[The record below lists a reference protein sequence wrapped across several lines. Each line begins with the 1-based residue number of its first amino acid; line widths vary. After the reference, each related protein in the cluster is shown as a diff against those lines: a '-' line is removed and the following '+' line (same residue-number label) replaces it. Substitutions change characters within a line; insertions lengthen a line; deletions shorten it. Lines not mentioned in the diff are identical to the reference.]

1 MTSRRPFVFQLLIA
15 LVAGAIGVPGFA
27 PVYLWPLALLSLMA
41 LFALWHRASGGSAK
55 RIFAIGFAW
64 GLGLFGAG
72 VSWLYVSLHVYGNMP
87 AAMAAFSIFLF
98 CCYLS
103 LFPAFAGLLQHKLI
117 KRRGLS
123 AAIGLVL
130 VTPAAFVAFEYLRGW
145 FLTGFPWLTFGYTQT
160 PGGALAAPLAGYAPL
175 FGAHGISWLLALT
188 AAIGVLLA
196 RPLAGVSLSRKGR
209 TASVSVVAAV
219 WLLGHFL
226 HHAPWSAPVGPALRV
241 TLLQGNVEQSLKW
254 REDQRVPTLKNYLEL
269 SERSD
274 AKLVVWPE
282 TALPDFLDAVPADY
296 LAAVKQRA
304 AARNG
309 DVLIGVPINER
320 TQDALNPYRYT
331 NSAISLGASAGQR
344 YDKQHLVAFGEFIPP
359 LFSWVY
365 HWLKIPLA
373 GFTPGDTGQQ
383 PMQIAGYKA
392 AINIC
397 YEDAFGSEIASQ
409 LPEANLLVNIS
420 NMAWYGRSLA
430 ADQHAQMSRMRA
442 METSRWM
449 LRSTNTGVT
458 AAIDERGEMV
468 AALPQ
473 FERGA
478 LDVSA
483 VPRTGTTPYVIWR
496 DWPVLLGL
504 LIVFLTA
511 AFGGGARRIP
521 PGHRPESQ

>member
-27 PVYLWPLALLSLMA
+27 PVYLWPMALLSLMG
-41 LFALWHRASGGSAK
+41 LFALWHLAGSGSAK
-55 RIFAIGFAW
+55 RTFAIGFAW

-87 AAMAAFSIFLF
+87 APMAAFSIFVF

-103 LFPAFAGLLQHKLI
+103 LFPAFAGVLQQKLAA
-117 KRRGLS
+117 RRGS
-123 AAIGLVL
+123 AATITLLLVM
-130 VTPAAFVAFEYLRGW
+130 PAAFVAFEYLRGW

-175 FGAHGISWLLALT
+175 FGSYGISWLLALT
-188 AAIGVLLA
+188 AAIGVLLV

-209 TASVSVVAAV
+209 TAAVSVVAVV

-226 HHAPWSAPVGPALRV
+226 HQAPWSAPVGPALTV

-254 REDQRVPTLKNYLEL
+254 REDHRVPTLKNYLEL
-269 SERSD
+269 SERSN
-274 AKLVVWPE
+274 ARLVVWPE
-282 TALPDFLDAVPADY
+282 TALPGFLDTVPADY
-296 LAAVKQRA
+296 LDVVKQRA
-304 AARNG
+304 ATRNG
-309 DVLIGVPINER
+309 DVLIGVPINEQ
-320 TQDALNPYRYT
+320 TSDALNPYRYT
-331 NSAISLGASAGQR
+331 NSAISLGASATQR
-344 YDKQHLVAFGEFIPP
+344 YDKQHLVAFGEFMPP

-365 HWLKIPLA
+365 QWLKIPLA
-373 GFTPGDTGQQ
+373 GFTPGSTRQQ
-383 PMQIAGYKA
+383 PMQIVGLKV

-409 LPEANLLVNIS
+409 LPAANLLVNIS

-504 LIVFLTA
+504 LIVLLA
-511 AFGGGARRIP
+511 AVLVGQRGKNPQGHS
-521 PGHRPESQ
+521 PGSQ

>member
-1 MTSRRPFVFQLLIA
+1 MTSSARRPLALQLLLA
-15 LVAGAIGVPGFA
+15 FAAGAFGVLAFA
-27 PVYLWPLALLSLMA
+27 PFFLWPLALLSQFA
-41 LFALWHRASGGSAK
+41 LFALWHRAGTAK
-55 RIFAIGFAW
+55 RAFGIGFFW
-64 GLGLFGAG
+64 GLGIFLAG

-87 AAMAAFSIFLF
+87 APMAAFSIFVF

-117 KRRGLS
+117 HRRGLS
-123 AAIGLVL
+123 AIIGLL
-130 VTPAAFVAFEYLRGW
+130 LAMPAAFVAFEYLRGW

-188 AAIGVLLA
+188 AATGVLLV
-196 RPLAGVSLSRKGR
+196 RPLAGVVLSQRGR
-209 TASVSVVAAV
+209 TIAVSSIALM

-226 HHAPWSAPVGPALRV
+226 HHAPWSAPQGPALTV

-254 REDQRVPTLKNYLEL
+254 REDQRLPTLKNYLEL
-269 SERSD
+269 SGRSN
-274 AKLVVWPE
+274 ARLVVWPE
-282 TALPDFLDAVPADY
+282 TALPGFLDTIPADY
-296 LAAVKQRA
+296 LDAVKQRV
-304 AARNG
+304 AARKG
-309 DVLIGVPINER
+309 DVLIGVPINEQ
-320 TQDALNPYRYT
+320 TGDALNPYRYT
-331 NSAISLGASAGQR
+331 NSAISLGASATRR
-344 YDKQHLVAFGEFIPP
+344 YDKQHLVAFGEFMPP

-365 HWLKIPLA
+365 RWLKIPLA
-373 GFTPGDTGQQ
+373 GFTPGSTQQQ
-383 PMQIAGYKA
+383 PMQIAGIEVA
-392 AINIC
+392 VNIC
-397 YEDAFGSEIASQ
+397 YEDAFGSEIARQ
-409 LPEANLLVNIS
+409 LPAANLLVNIS

-458 AAIDERGEMV
+458 AAIDERGQMV

-504 LIVFLTA
+504 LIVFLA
-511 AFGGGARRIP
+511 AALIGRQKKNPARP
-521 PGHRPESQ
+521 